1 MKELLLKSA
10 RLSWVQRFTKRLCW
24 EKTGSSSTLKVAQ
37 GKRHGQLS
45 KASVQGSQRE
55 PKLHAPIA
63 RIWNDQGLTDRL
75 AGGPSRREKP
85 PAHKLIRLQRRPGR
99 PALPHT
105 QTSVISVTAD
115 NGRVATWIWPR
126 ISSKCTKTSSK
137 SLDHAWSLSS
147 AASPQVLRSPQ
158 TGLKSWLYLWITVR
172 PQAIN
177 FHFPT

>member
-105 QTSVISVTAD
+105 NLRHQCDCRQRKGCHLNLTPDQLEMYKDVQQVTRSCLVTKQRSFSPGVEVTTDGVKVLALPL
-115 NGRVATWIWPR
+115 NNCAT
-126 ISSKCTKTSSK
+126 
-137 SLDHAWSLSS
+137 A
-147 AASPQVLRSPQ
+147 
-158 TGLKSWLYLWITVR
+158 G
-172 PQAIN
+172 N
-177 FHFPT
+177 